1 MADWNE
7 IAYLRQ
13 NRSQVLH
20 LLKALFVLEARCP
33 FTLDEWEVR
42 FLQDTLRLVH
52 LASREGW
59 ERAFTLRWAARLV
72 ALRDGAAIRL
82 RRTYGAAVAGA
93 LLRRSGLRLTHGLPG
108 A

>member
-1 MADWNE
+1 
-7 IAYLRQ
+7 
-13 NRSQVLH
+13 VLQI
-20 LLKALFVLEARCP
+20 LQALFDLEARVP
-33 FTLDEWEVR
+33 LALGEEEVQ
-42 FLQDTLRLVH
+42 FLHDTLRFVH
-52 LASREGW
+52 LASQESW

-82 RRTYGAAVAGA
+82 RRTYGAAVAAA